1 MRTRMGKAI
10 ILGFIVGSAGLVL
23 GLLSFVFKLEEEIG
37 LHILFKLRGP
47 KTVPSEVVVISIDK
61 DSADALHLPNDL
73 RKWPR
78 SLHARLIDNL
88 TNAGASV
95 ISFDLIFDEIQT
107 PRDDAL
113 LAEAVGRA
121 KNVVLFQRLRSES
134 VPLSGQKGAPAG
146 SLNIVKAVSP
156 IPVIAD
162 SAVALAPFPLPKV
175 PNRVNQFWTFKAGA
189 GDDPTL
195 PIVAFQIYTLPV
207 YRDFLLLLDKTTQF
221 RERIKELPRTPEI
234 LTSGR
239 NADDVVRSIR
249 NSFESDP
256 QLGMKMLKELE
267 RSQEIS
273 SGRNKEKLL
282 KALIHMYQGPSSMYL
297 NFYGPPR
304 MIPTI
309 PYYKILQLNE
319 TTNTDERPDLK
330 NKAIFVGLSERLQPE
345 QKDGYY
351 TVFSRSDGLDINGVE
366 IAATAFANLIEDK
379 PIQPVAM
386 PLYMAVLFFGG
397 LTAGVIF
404 RFFPTVISA
413 IGVIVL
419 GILYLVFALYRFK
432 AAGIWYPVF
441 IPLFIQLPGA
451 FIGALLWRY
460 IDVNRE
466 RKNMRTAIGYYL
478 PDNVIDMIS
487 RNVTDLSEGSQLVYG
502 ICLYTDA
509 GQYSALSER
518 VSPKELNMIMNVY
531 YEALFKPVKKYGGVI
546 SNVVGDSM
554 LSLWIAAHP
563 DQNLRNSACLAA
575 LDIETAV
582 NRFNQAFSKTPLQT
596 RISLH
601 SGHILIGN
609 IGAIDHYEYRP
620 IGDIVN
626 TTTRIDNL
634 NKFLG
639 THILVSDTVISQL
652 EGFLTREVGEYL
664 LAGKTQTIVAY
675 ELRLPLEDAKPDEK
689 EACTIFTEALQAF
702 RRRSWNEAGEKF
714 REAKERFGNDRLSD
728 FYMNLC
734 EQYRTNEPENSWK
747 GVIPV
752 EKQ

>member
-1 MRTRMGKAI
+1 VRTRLGKAI
-10 ILGFIVGSAGLVL
+10 ILGLIVGSAGLVL
-23 GLLSFVFKLEEEIG
+23 GLLSFVFRLEEEIG
-37 LHILFKLRGP
+37 LHILFTLRGP
-47 KTVPSEVVVISIDK
+47 KPVPAEVVVVSIDK
-61 DSADALHLPNDL
+61 DSADAMRLPNDL

-88 TNAGASV
+88 TKAGASV
-95 ISFDLIFDEIQT
+95 ISFDMIFDEIQT
-107 PRDDAL
+107 TRDDAL

-134 VPLSGQKGAPAG
+134 VPLSGQEGTPAG
-146 SLNIVKAVSP
+146 SLSMVKAVSP
-156 IPVIAD
+156 IPVIAE
-162 SAVALAPFPLPKV
+162 SAIALAPFPLPKV
-175 PNRVNQFWTFKAGA
+175 PNRVNQFWTFKTGA

-195 PIVAFQIYTLPV
+195 PVVAFQIYALPV
-207 YRDFLLLLDKTTQF
+207 YEDFFLLLEKTTQL
-221 RERIKELPRTPEI
+221 RERVNQLPNTVKT
-234 LTSGR
+234 LMTGR

-249 NSFESDP
+249 NIFDSEP
-256 QLGMKMLKELE
+256 QLGMKMLEELK
-267 RSQEIS
+267 RSHEIS
-273 SGRNKEKLL
+273 IDRNREMIL
-282 KALIHMYQGPSSMYL
+282 KALIHMYQGPPSVYL

-309 PYYKILQLNE
+309 PYYKILQLDE
-319 TTNTDERPDLK
+319 TTNTDAGLDLK
-330 NKAIFVGLSERLQPE
+330 GKAVFVGLSERLQPE

-379 PIQPVAM
+379 PVQPVEM
-386 PLYMAVLFFGG
+386 PLYVMVLFLGG
-397 LTAGVIF
+397 LAAGIF
-404 RFFPTVISA
+404 LRFFPTVISA
-413 IGVIVL
+413 ISAIVL
-419 GILYLVFALYRFK
+419 GILYLMLASYQFK
-432 AAGIWYPVF
+432 AAGIWYPIF
-441 IPLFIQLPGA
+441 LPLFVQLPGA
-451 FIGALLWRY
+451 FFGALLWKY

-487 RNVTDLSEGSQLVYG
+487 RNVTDLREGSQLVYG

-509 GQYSALSER
+509 GQYSGLSER
-518 VSPKELNMIMNVY
+518 IDPKELARVMNAY

-554 LSLWIAAHP
+554 LALWITAHP
-563 DQNLRNSACLAA
+563 DRNLRNSACLAA

-582 NRFNQAFSKTPLQT
+582 NQFNQAFSKTPLQT

-652 EGFLTREVGEYL
+652 EEFLTREAGEFL
-664 LAGKTQTIVAY
+664 LAGKTQTIVAF
-675 ELRLPLEDAKPDEK
+675 ELRLPLEDAKTDEK
-689 EACTIFTEALQAF
+689 EACTIFTEALHAF
-702 RRRSWNEAGEKF
+702 RKRSWNEAGKKF
-714 REAKERFGNDRLSD
+714 REAKERFRDDKLSD
-728 FYMNLC
+728 FYISLC
-734 EQYRTNEPENSWK
+734 EQYKKNEPDNSWK
-747 GVIPV
+747 GVVPV

>member
-1 MRTRMGKAI
+1 VRTRLSKAI
-10 ILGFIVGSAGLVL
+10 ILGLIVGSAGLVM

-47 KTVPSEVVVISIDK
+47 KTVPAEVVVVSIDK

-78 SLHARLIDNL
+78 SLHARLIGNL
-88 TNAGASV
+88 TEAGASV

-121 KNVVLFQRLRSES
+121 KNVVLFQRLRSENVS
-134 VPLSGQKGAPAG
+134 LSGQEGASAG

-156 IPVIAD
+156 IPLIAE

-175 PNRVNQFWTFKAGA
+175 PNRVNQFWTFKTGA
-189 GDDPTL
+189 GDNPTL
-195 PIVAFQIYTLPV
+195 PVVAFQIYALPV
-207 YRDFLLLLDKTTQF
+207 YEDFLLLLEKTTQF
-221 RERIKELPRTPEI
+221 RERIKELPRTSKT
-234 LTSGR
+234 LTLER
-239 NADDVVRSIR
+239 NADNVVRSIR
-249 NSFESDP
+249 NFFESEP
-256 QLGMKMLKELE
+256 QLGIKMLEELE
-267 RSQEIS
+267 RSQEIYPDK
-273 SGRNKEKLL
+273 NKEKLL
-282 KALIHMYQGPSSMYL
+282 KALIHMYQGPSSIYL

-309 PYYKILQLNE
+309 PYFKILQFNEGTTTELNLG
-319 TTNTDERPDLK
+319 LK
-330 NKAIFVGLSERLQPE
+330 GKAVFVGLSERLQPE

-351 TVFSRSDGLDINGVE
+351 TIFSRSDGLDINGVE

-379 PIQPVAM
+379 PVQPLDMSV
-386 PLYMAVLFFGG
+386 YMAVLFLGG
-397 LTAGVIF
+397 LIAGIF
-404 RFFPTVISA
+404 LRYFPTVISA
-413 IGVIVL
+413 IGAIAMGTV
-419 GILYLVFALYRFK
+419 YLIFSEYQFK
-432 AAGIWYPVF
+432 TAGVWYPIF
-441 IPLFIQLPGA
+441 IPMFVQLPGA
-451 FIGALLWRY
+451 FFGALLWKY

-478 PDNVIDMIS
+478 PDNVVDTIT
-487 RNVTDLSEGSQLVYG
+487 RNVTDLSEGSRLVYG

-509 GQYSALSER
+509 GQYSSLSER
-518 VSPKELNMIMNVY
+518 IDPKELARVMNAY

-554 LSLWIAAHP
+554 LALWITAHP
-563 DQNLRNSACLAA
+563 DRNLRNKSCLAA
-575 LDIETAV
+575 LEIENAV
-582 NRFNQAFSKTPLQT
+582 KQFNQAFSKTPLPT

-609 IGAIDHYEYRP
+609 IGAVDHYEYRP

-634 NKFLG
+634 NKFLS
-639 THILVSDTVISQL
+639 TNILVSDTVISQL
-652 EGFLTREVGEYL
+652 EGFLTRETGEFL
-664 LAGKTQTIVAY
+664 LAGKTQTIIVY
-675 ELRLPLEDAKPDEK
+675 ELRSSLGDAKGNER
-689 EACTIFTEALQAF
+689 EACDIFTEALQAF
-702 RRRSWNEAGEKF
+702 RRRSWNEAGEKYH
-714 REAKERFGNDRLSD
+714 EAKERFGDDRLSD
-728 FYMNLC
+728 YYISLC
-734 EQYRTNEPENSWK
+734 EQYKKNEPDNVWK